1 MILQGHSYMDEMSW
15 FADME
20 EPAERQTSREKI
32 TVVSFCEKAA
42 VRGRMGDTRQMM
54 RVQRSNTLVFLI
66 GNNLNQLFS
75 AVNFKF

>member
-1 MILQGHSYMDEMSW
+1 MLRTSVNSNGIILQGHSYMDGMSW

-20 EPAERQTSREKI
+20 EPAEPQTSSVKI

-42 VRGRMGDTRQMM
+42 VTVCTGATRQRM

-66 GNNLNQLFS
+66 
-75 AVNFKF
+75 